1 MKKKIL
7 LLSDDLRS
15 TSGIA
20 TMSKEFVLGTVDRYD
35 WVQLGAM
42 IAHPDLGKVID
53 LCDDVKNRTGVQDAS
68 VKLYPS
74 NGYGDMFTLRKLME
88 IEKPDAILHFTDPHY
103 WQWLYD
109 NEQEIRQTCPIL
121 FYHIWDNLPDPQYN
135 RDYYES
141 CDWLGCISKQTYG
154 IVHRV
159 GKMTDEV
166 TYKPLEDWQIGYV
179 PHGINE
185 NLFKPIEKIS
195 EDVNN
200 FVHGDKKYDFV
211 LFYNNRNIRRKQP
224 SDVIMSYKLFC
235 DSLPKAKADKC
246 LLLMH
251 TTPIDENGTDLVV
264 VKNTLCPHYDV
275 KFTGIK
281 LEQDKLNEFYNAVD
295 CTINI
300 ANNEG
305 FGLTTAESIMAGT
318 PIIVNVT
325 GGLQDQ
331 CGFDFNADD
340 YIQVG
345 SLHNK
350 GERSQTAHGEW
361 VIPVWSSSQNL
372 NGSVPTPYIYEDRV
386 NLQDVSDAI
395 GEMYKLGKKKRK
407 ANGQKG
413 REWAIENLSSKVMCD
428 SMSKGIET
436 VIENYKP
443 KERFNLYKIS

>member
-7 LLSDDLRS
+7 LLSDDMRM

-20 TMSKEFVLGTVDRYD
+20 TMSKEFVLGTVDKFD
-35 WVQLGAM
+35 WVQLGAA
-42 IAHPDLGKVID
+42 IKHPEIGKIVDLN
-53 LCDDVKNRTGVQDAS
+53 DDIRKRTGVKDAS
-68 VKLYPS
+68 VKIIPN
-74 NGYGDMFTLRKLME
+74 NGYGDIGTLRSIIKE
-88 IEKPDAILHFTDPHY
+88 EKIDAILHFTDPHY

-109 NEQEIRQTCPIL
+109 AEHEIRQHTPIL
-121 FYHIWDNLPDPQYN
+121 FYHIWDNLPDPIYN

-159 GKMTDEV
+159 GKMNDSS
-166 TYKPLEDWQIGYV
+166 TYKPLEDWQISYV
-179 PHGINE
+179 PHGINPDM
-185 NLFKPIEKIS
+185 FKPVERVGD
-195 EDVNN
+195 DVHN
-200 FVHGDKKYDFV
+200 FIHGDKKYDFV

-224 SDVIMSYKLFC
+224 SDVMLSYKLFC
-235 DSLPKAKADKC
+235 DSLPKEKSNKC

-251 TTPIDENGTDLVV
+251 TTAIDENGTDLIT
-264 VKNTLCPHYDV
+264 VKKHLCPDYDV
-275 KFTGIK
+275 KFTNLK

-305 FGLTTAESIMAGT
+305 FGLTTAESIMSGT

-331 CGFDFNADD
+331 CGFIHTADD
-340 YIQVG
+340 YIEIG

-350 GERSQTAHGEW
+350 EKHDFSLHGEW
-361 VIPVWSSSQNL
+361 VIPVWSASQNL
-372 NGSVPTPYIYEDRV
+372 NGSVPTPYIYEDRI
-386 NLQDVSDAI
+386 NLGDVAYAI
-395 GEMYKLGKKKRK
+395 GQMYSLGSKKRK

-413 REWAIENLSSKVMCD
+413 REWAIKNISSKVMCD
-428 SMSKGIET
+428 SMVKGIET
-436 VIENYKP
+436 TLENFTP
-443 KERFNLYKIS
+443 KQRFNLYKIV